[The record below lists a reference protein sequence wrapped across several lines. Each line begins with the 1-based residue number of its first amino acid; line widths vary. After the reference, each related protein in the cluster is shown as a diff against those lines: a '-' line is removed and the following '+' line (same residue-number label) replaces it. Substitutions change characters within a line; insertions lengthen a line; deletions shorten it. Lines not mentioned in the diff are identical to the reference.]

1 MDPRTLFD
9 WPDLY
14 KRLTLFAYHRL
25 DSREPERAARA
36 QDLAAEA
43 ISRFFD
49 DSYAGWDPKV
59 HPSLIVYL
67 GSVINGLLINER
79 RLQQRH
85 QAATPE
91 LERLSARDPV
101 KTPEQQALRREQLQL
116 ALTSLRARLKDDPLS
131 AAILESWLVRGLER
145 PQELAQALDVT
156 IDQIRNAN
164 RRLKNHIEL
173 VRDELSPTL
182 SSSDEDSPVA
192 SNL

>member
-91 LERLSARDPV
+91 LERLSARDPI
-101 KTPEQQALRREQLQL
+101 KTPEQHALRREQLDL
-116 ALTSLRARLKDDPLS
+116 VLTMLHARLKDDPLS
-131 AAILESWLVRGLER
+131 YAILEKWLARGLER
-145 PQELAQALDVT
+145 PQELAQALKVT
-156 IDQIRNAN
+156 VDEIRNAN